1 MTSPVAKLIRLMVET
16 GVAPELIEQT
26 VEAFAEMFSSRKSM
40 DVTVTE
46 RDESMDDRVTRIR
59 EKDRIRQRAR
69 RERERESM
77 DSSVDV
83 RGLSMDERDS
93 RTATLVPQVKNLS
106 SFSKVSKIL
115 KKEEERK
122 KEEESPCH
130 VTSMDERDTAPF
142 NSDDWEYFW
151 DLFPNKVGKGAAFKA
166 FAKAL
171 RRTSPEVLFQGLRRY
186 VNKTDERPWCNPAT
200 WLNQDRW
207 LDQPAT
213 VETDQQ
219 KNKREMREIFDAL
232 DRPSQSG
239 GDENFGLLSF
249 PQRLR

>member
-1 MTSPVAKLIRLMVET
+1 
-16 GVAPELIEQT
+16 
-26 VEAFAEMFSSRKSM
+26 
-40 DVTVTE
+40 
-46 RDESMDDRVTRIR
+46 VTRIR

-106 SFSKVSKIL
+106 SFSKESKIL
-115 KKEEERK
+115 KKEKERK

>member
-1 MTSPVAKLIRLMVET
+1 
-16 GVAPELIEQT
+16 
-26 VEAFAEMFSSRKSM
+26 
-40 DVTVTE
+40 
-46 RDESMDDRVTRIR
+46 
-59 EKDRIRQRAR
+59 
-69 RERERESM
+69 
-77 DSSVDV
+77 
-83 RGLSMDERDS
+83 
-93 RTATLVPQVKNLS
+93 
-106 SFSKVSKIL
+106 
-115 KKEEERK
+115 
-122 KEEESPCH
+122 

>member
-106 SFSKVSKIL
+106 SFSKESKIL
-115 KKEEERK
+115 KKEKERK
-122 KEEESPCH
+122 KEQQPWSLQEWEIWSPVPIHQMHQLLFIKSNEQTKLIQPFTHKHAHKGSSIH
-130 VTSMDERDTAPF
+130 VD
-142 NSDDWEYFW
+142 
-151 DLFPNKVGKGAAFKA
+151 AAYGSTN
-166 FAKAL
+166 
-171 RRTSPEVLFQGLRRY
+171 R
-186 VNKTDERPWCNPAT
+186 
-200 WLNQDRW
+200 
-207 LDQPAT
+207 
-213 VETDQQ
+213 
-219 KNKREMREIFDAL
+219 
-232 DRPSQSG
+232 
-239 GDENFGLLSF
+239 
-249 PQRLR
+249 